1 MLKARLKYIISIILV
16 IAAGLISRKIEV
28 IPLWIGDL
36 LWALMIY
43 LMVRFLFIKAPIK
56 LVAVISLTFCFV
68 IEFSQLYQAPW
79 INQIR
84 QTLPGRLVLGQGFLW
99 SDLLAYT
106 GGILIGMIGEML
118 AASRTHYSI

>member
-1 MLKARLKYIISIILV
+1 MLKARLKYIIYIILV
-16 IAAGLISRKIEV
+16 IVAGLISRKIAV

-43 LMVRFLFIKAPIK
+43 LMVRFLFIKAAIK
-56 LVAVISLTFCFV
+56 QVAVISLTFCFI

-84 QTLPGRLVLGQGFLW
+84 QTLPGRLILGQGFLW

-106 GGILIGMIGEML
+106 GGILIGMVGEKL
-118 AASRTHYSI
+118 AVSRTH